1 MIPKYEENRD
11 NLQIVLKIM
20 KHSPPHLHNALEI
33 IYVTEGSLEYG
44 IAEELYH
51 MEKGDLAFA
60 FPEVIH
66 HCQVFDSQRVRAII
80 LKVLPSQAGQFQEQM
95 QLLCPQKPV
104 LEAAEVHPDI
114 RRALSELLKNKE
126 RPRMIEQIYLQLI
139 LAQALPHMVLVEKN
153 SIGSNDMVYRTVS
166 YIARHFQESVSLDR
180 MARDLGV
187 SKYVLSRVFSGT
199 FHSNFN
205 KYLNEQRLNYAV
217 QELENTN
224 TSITDICLDAGF
236 QSQRTFNRAFQERY
250 KMSPKE
256 YRTIYRERLSS

>member
-11 NLQIVLKIM
+11 NLQIVQKIM

-139 LAQALPHMVLVEKN
+139 LAQALPHMVLVEKKQ
-153 SIGSNDMVYRTVS
+153 YW
-166 YIARHFQESVSLDR
+166 
-180 MARDLGV
+180 
-187 SKYVLSRVFSGT
+187 
-199 FHSNFN
+199 
-205 KYLNEQRLNYAV
+205 
-217 QELENTN
+217 
-224 TSITDICLDAGF
+224 
-236 QSQRTFNRAFQERY
+236 
-250 KMSPKE
+250 
-256 YRTIYRERLSS
+256 